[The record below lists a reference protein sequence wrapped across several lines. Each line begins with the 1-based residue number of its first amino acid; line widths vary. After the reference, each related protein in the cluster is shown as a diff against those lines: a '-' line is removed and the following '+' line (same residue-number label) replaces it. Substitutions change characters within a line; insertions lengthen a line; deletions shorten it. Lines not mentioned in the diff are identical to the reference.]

1 MEETQRSFEE
11 YLAEEVRRYD
21 GVAVPVRSSLLRRAL
36 VRHLPPRRLHP
47 NPADE
52 FCNPKIGP
60 NESIVARYKQLI
72 VAKRRQMDC
81 GEYAEPVIIER
92 IRPDGYMILN
102 GHHRWAA
109 AVQYKEPDMRV
120 SLVNL
125 THEMDVRQM
134 LSNSRHE
141 KRASLD
147 LEEAVFPMTPD
158 EPAEKPLGFPLGRIY
173 RHRLRRGIPALFR
186 YLNTHGYDIWVYS
199 RENYSMDYLK
209 ELFWLHRVRVTGVV
223 TGLDRQTRSDRTV
236 RERIEALIK
245 ARYAT
250 TLLIDRDAV
259 LRIGRT
265 PEEYEEHPL
274 PGDTQTWSQ
283 NVIKVIGEMEKHA

>member
-158 EPAEKPLGFPLGRIY
+158 EPAEKPPCNRHTISGLQRFPCLIVDGDGV
-173 RHRLRRGIPALFR
+173 LSALE
-186 YLNTHGYDIWVYS
+186 LDLHGSVGN
-199 RENYSMDYLK
+199 RM
-209 ELFWLHRVRVTGVV
+209 RMRC
-223 TGLDRQTRSDRTV
+223 
-236 RERIEALIK
+236 
-245 ARYAT
+245 
-250 TLLIDRDAV
+250 TL
-259 LRIGRT
+259 
-265 PEEYEEHPL
+265 PHNPL
-274 PGDTQTWSQ
+274 SFQADS
-283 NVIKVIGEMEKHA
+283 